1 MNAGSFRPVVEG
13 MVLTSVISYIVHYT
27 FIDRYHIIEK
37 QKLVKEALKD
47 FESH

>member
-13 MVLTSVISYIVHYT
+13 MVFTSVISYIVHYT